1 MIKTQKLGMACCV
14 INKLRIHE
22 RIMQNT
28 WKPAGI
34 IGNENKNF
42 SSNLIQDFILYNGA
56 TKYVPVS
63 MYIKRFLRYFVVLDS
78 NRYYGKNIE
87 CPEIL
92 SCDCIRLSCVTVL
105 TECGH

>member
-1 MIKTQKLGMACCV
+1 MIKTQKLGIACCV

-42 SSNLIQDFILYNGA
+42 SSNLIQDFILYNGCDKICSCFNVYK
-56 TKYVPVS
+56 TVS
-63 MYIKRFLRYFVVLDS
+63 SIFCSLR
-78 NRYYGKNIE
+78 
-87 CPEIL
+87 
-92 SCDCIRLSCVTVL
+92 
-105 TECGH
+105 